1 MENTKLDA
9 IDCKIIE
16 VLQRDGRISNVD
28 LAGEVHL
35 SAPQCFRR
43 VRALEE
49 RGIVRGYR
57 ALVNPEALG
66 LGVTAFVSL
75 SVDSSAFGRV
85 RQIEQLLRAMP
96 EVLELHMM
104 SGDSDYLLK
113 VVARD
118 LKQLGSLLT
127 DRLMQIEGVGDVRS
141 MVCLEELKAP
151 AGLPV
156 TAAGLAAGL
165 AN

>member
-9 IDCKIIE
+9 IDCKILE

-28 LAGEVHL
+28 LAGEVQL

-49 RGIVRGYR
+49 RGVVRGYR
-57 ALVNPEALG
+57 ALVSPEALG

-85 RQIEQLLRAMP
+85 RQIEQLLRAIP

-127 DRLMQIEGVGDVRS
+127 DRLMLIEGVGDVRS

-151 AGLPV
+151 SGLPV
-156 TAAGLAAGL
+156 HTD
-165 AN
+165 

>member
-1 MENTKLDA
+1 MEHTKLDG

-75 SVDSSAFGRV
+75 SIEGQAFDRV
-85 RQIEQLLRAMP
+85 RDIERLLRDLP
-96 EVLELHMM
+96 EVLEIHTV
-104 SGDSDYLLK
+104 SGNSDYLLK
-113 VVARD
+113 VIARD
-118 LKQLGSLLT
+118 LKHLGSLLT
-127 DRLMQIEGVGDVRS
+127 DRLMQVKGVADVQS
-141 MVCLEELKAP
+141 MVCLDEVKATAP
-151 AGLPV
+151 LPV
-156 TAAGLAAGL
+156 SCT
-165 AN
+165 

>member
-1 MENTKLDA
+1 MENAKLDA
-9 IDCKIIE
+9 IDCKILE
-16 VLQRDGRISNVD
+16 VLQQDGRISNVD
-28 LAGEVHL
+28 LATAVQL

-49 RGIVRGYR
+49 RGVVRGYR

-75 SVDSSAFGRV
+75 SIESSAFGRV
-85 RQIEQLLRAMP
+85 REIEQLLREMP
-96 EVLELHMM
+96 ELLELHMM
-104 SGDSDYLLK
+104 SGDADYLLK
-113 VVARD
+113 LVARD

-127 DRLMQIEGVGDVRS
+127 DRLMQIEGVADVRS

-151 AGLPV
+151 AGLPIN
-156 TAAGLAAGL
+156 GG
-165 AN
+165 

>member
-1 MENTKLDA
+1 MENAKLDA
-9 IDCKIIE
+9 VDCKILE
-16 VLQRDGRISNVD
+16 VLQADGRISNVD
-28 LAGEVHL
+28 LASQIQL

-49 RGIVRGYR
+49 RGVVRGYR
-57 ALVNPEALG
+57 ALISPEALG

-75 SVDSSAFGRV
+75 SIDSSAFGRV

-104 SGDSDYLLK
+104 SGDADYLLK
-113 VVARD
+113 LVARD

-127 DRLMQIEGVGDVRS
+127 DKLMQIEGVGDVRS

-156 TAAGLAAGL
+156 AGG
-165 AN
+165 

>member
-9 IDCKIIE
+9 IDCKILE
-16 VLQRDGRISNVD
+16 VLQQDGRISNVD
-28 LAGEVHL
+28 LATAVQL

-49 RGIVRGYR
+49 RGVVRGYR
-57 ALVNPEALG
+57 ALVSPEALG
-66 LGVTAFVSL
+66 LGVTAFVAL
-75 SVDSSAFGRV
+75 SIDSSAFGRV
-85 RQIEQLLRAMP
+85 REIEKLLGAMP
-96 EVLELHMM
+96 ELLELHMM
-104 SGDSDYLLK
+104 SGDADYLLK
-113 VVARD
+113 VVAAD

-151 AGLPV
+151 AGLPIRQP
-156 TAAGLAAGL
+156 AS
-165 AN
+165 